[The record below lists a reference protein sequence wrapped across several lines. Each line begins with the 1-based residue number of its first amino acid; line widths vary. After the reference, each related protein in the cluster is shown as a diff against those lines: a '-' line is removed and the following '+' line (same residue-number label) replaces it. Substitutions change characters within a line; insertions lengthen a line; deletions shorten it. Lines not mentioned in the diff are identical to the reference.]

1 MCSVL
6 RFTRSLFARRM
17 IQRRFRVLQI
27 YAPAPG
33 PFQKLTRIDVS
44 EGCRRCSELERGRR
58 HIHLLSFIF
67 APPRS
72 AGRRAAGGRTARTR
86 TQTSGSVV
94 FCRLTVLSFAVLY
107 YHFCTNIFTRRISMF
122 YHFRALRSAVLSF
135 LHDSSQRRIASVLS
149 FCTKYIHSEPAQS
162 AIRGESRNSRQNRSR
177 EFAESCNSRRL
188 TN

>member
-72 AGRRAAGGRTARTR
+72 AGRRRPHGAHEDTDLEKCCFL
-86 TQTSGSVV
+86 QIN
-94 FCRLTVLSFAVLY
+94 
-107 YHFCTNIFTRRISMF
+107 CTIIC
-122 YHFRALRSAVLSF
+122 SAVLSF
-135 LHDSSQRRIASVLS
+135 LHEYFYPTYINVLS
-149 FCTKYIHSEPAQS
+149 FSCTKKCCTIIS
-162 AIRGESRNSRQNRSR
+162 ARF
-177 EFAESCNSRRL
+177 FA
-188 TN
+188 T